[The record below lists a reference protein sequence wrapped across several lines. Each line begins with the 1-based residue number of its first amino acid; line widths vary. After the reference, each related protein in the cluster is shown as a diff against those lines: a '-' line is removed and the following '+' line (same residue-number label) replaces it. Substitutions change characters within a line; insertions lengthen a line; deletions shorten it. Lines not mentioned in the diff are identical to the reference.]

1 MQENKGEFMKYATAG
16 TLESND
22 CLITVEPSINLE
34 IIIDSIVKDA
44 FGDEIEKVIREVLK
58 SQKIKKMKVH
68 IQDKGALNYTIR
80 ARLLTA
86 ISRLEEKK

>member
-1 MQENKGEFMKYATAG
+1 MIYATAG

-22 CLITVEPSINLE
+22 CLITVENSSSLE
-34 IIIDSIVKDA
+34 IIIESIVKDA
-44 FGDEIEKVIREVLK
+44 FGEEIEKVILDVLK
-58 SQKIKKMKVH
+58 SKKIKKIKVH

-86 ISRLEEKK
+86 LKRLEVKS

>member
-1 MQENKGEFMKYATAG
+1 MNYATAG

-22 CLITVEPSINLE
+22 CLITVEESQNLE

-44 FGDEIEKVIREVLK
+44 FGEEIERVIREVLN

-86 ISRLEEKK
+86 IHRLEEKL

>member
-1 MQENKGEFMKYATAG
+1 MKYATAG

-22 CLITVEPSINLE
+22 CLITVESSDQLE
-34 IIIDSIVKDA
+34 IIIESIVKDA
-44 FGDEIEKVIREVLK
+44 FGEEIEKVIREVLK
-58 SQKIKKMKVH
+58 SRKVKKMKVH

-86 ISRLEEKK
+86 LRRLEEKQ